1 MLDPELAQG
10 LPRNFACLAHTTN
23 VARIV
28 TVLTG
33 PSAWDQPVILAPG
46 NAQVCFLCVLY
57 LFLFIFF
64 CFSMFLFLFL
74 LHYVFWLQLG
84 W

>member
-1 MLDPELAQG
+1 MLDQELAQG
-10 LPRNFACLAHTTN
+10 LRRNFACLARITN
-23 VARIV
+23 VAQIV

-57 LFLFIFF
+57 LFLFIFL
-64 CFSMFLFLFL
+64 LFNVLISISFTL
-74 LHYVFWLQLG
+74 CVLVVIR
-84 W
+84 